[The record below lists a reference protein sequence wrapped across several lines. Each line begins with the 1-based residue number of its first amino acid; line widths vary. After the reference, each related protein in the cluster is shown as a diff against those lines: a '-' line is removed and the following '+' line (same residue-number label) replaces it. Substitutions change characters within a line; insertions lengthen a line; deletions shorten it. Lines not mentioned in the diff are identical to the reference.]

1 MTQIAKHLRS
11 SQRLLETTASLMRS
25 RERLLAAYSAAAQKQ
40 QAARMNYLNRRLQ
53 DTNSFLKSLTQIE
66 SDLTAQQARPR
77 FVVSSFFLHE
87 CFKQLTADKKEQFF
101 FITGSEV
108 DGSLVLDQIC
118 TFEHLSRTE
127 AGVVGDPKSTH
138 RVLARLEQ
146 FGHRLL
152 AHFHSHPGHGIAST
166 GPSGTD
172 TNYQASLERS
182 GYCTV
187 AAIFSRDGYVR
198 FFRLDQNFELQIH
211 GTGVE
216 HVEATIY
223 RLTDL
228 N

>member
-1 MTQIAKHLRS
+1 MADLVKTLRS
-11 SQRLLETTASLMRS
+11 SMKLLETTASLLRT
-25 RERLLAAYSAAAQKQ
+25 RDRLLAAYSAAVQKK
-40 QAARMNYLNRRLQ
+40 QASRMNYINRRLQ
-53 DTNSFLKSLTQIE
+53 DTNSFLSSLTQIE
-66 SDLTAQQARPR
+66 SDFTAQPVRPR
-77 FVVSSFFLHE
+77 FVVSSLFLHE
-87 CFKQLTADKKEQFF
+87 CFKQLTSDRKEQFF

-108 DGSLVLDQIC
+108 SGSLVLDQIC
-118 TFEHLSRTE
+118 TFEHISRTE
-127 AGVVGDPKSTH
+127 AGVVADPKSTH

-152 AHFHSHPGHGIAST
+152 AHFHSHPGHGLLST

-187 AAIFSRDGYVR
+187 AAIFSRDGYIR

-216 HVEATIY
+216 HVETSIY

>member
-1 MTQIAKHLRS
+1 MAGLVKTLRS
-11 SQRLLETTASLMRS
+11 SKKLLETTASLLRT
-25 RERLLAAYSAAAQKQ
+25 RDRLLSAYSAAVQKQ
-40 QAARMNYLNRRLQ
+40 QAGRMNYLNRRLQ
-53 DTNSFLKSLTQIE
+53 DTNSFLTSLNHIE
-66 SDLTAQQARPR
+66 SEFTAEQAKPR
-77 FVVSSFFLHE
+77 FVVSSLFLHE
-87 CFKQLTADKKEQFF
+87 CFKQLTSDQKEQFF
-101 FITGSEV
+101 FITGSEIN
-108 DGSLVLDQIC
+108 GALVLDQVC

-127 AGVVGDPKSTH
+127 AGVVADPKSTH
-138 RVLARLEQ
+138 RVLAKLEQ

-152 AHFHSHPGHGIAST
+152 AHFHSHPGHGLLST

-172 TNYQASLERS
+172 TNYQASLEKS

-187 AAIFSRDGYVR
+187 AAIFSRDGYIR

-216 HVEATIY
+216 HVEASIY